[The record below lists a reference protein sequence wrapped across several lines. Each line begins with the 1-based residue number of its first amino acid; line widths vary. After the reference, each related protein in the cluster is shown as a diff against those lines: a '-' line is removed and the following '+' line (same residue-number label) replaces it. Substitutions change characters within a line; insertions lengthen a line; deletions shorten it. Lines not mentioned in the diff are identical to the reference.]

1 MLMNQAAPYSYWYH
15 ASKSI
20 ELGCCARHRSNR
32 MTRQPSRL
40 LSQTS
45 RPWDQT
51 TQECTRYVV
60 CQLHTASNKTL
71 WAKTRVNT
79 GNAFSCLR
87 SLWLW
92 SLCSQMLCTKFRLQV
107 TRFSYHQLILQPVQP
122 LSMKS
127 AGWVGI
133 CQGMTK
139 NHHETS
145 FCHICGL
152 DLAWHKF
159 ASKIAIITSKHN
171 CACSSW
177 HIAFVFVFT
186 SQVQGL
192 WKRHIAPW
200 RTRNQMYMM
209 AKNTKRSRE
218 MWKKSKNNGKTI
230 NKKHASCLKLT
241 TSKSKNWVSLSK
253 L

>member
-1 MLMNQAAPYSYWYH
+1 MPGTDPTEWRGSLPDCWAKRHDPGTKQHKNAQDMLSVNFTQLQI
-15 ASKSI
+15 K
-20 ELGCCARHRSNR
+20 LFG
-32 MTRQPSRL
+32 QRL
-40 LSQTS
+40 ES
-45 RPWDQT
+45 
-51 TQECTRYVV
+51 TQETLSVVYV
-60 CQLHTASNKTL
+60 HFDSDHSA
-71 WAKTRVNT
+71 AK
-79 GNAFSCLR
+79 C
-87 SLWLW
+87 
-92 SLCSQMLCTKFRLQV
+92 FRLQV

-122 LSMKS
+122 LAMKS

-139 NHHETS
+139 KNHETS

-159 ASKIAIITSKHN
+159 ASSAIITSKHN

-192 WKRHIAPW
+192 WTRHIAPW

-218 MWKKSKNNGKTI
+218 MWKKQKTMEKQLVE
-230 NKKHASCLKLT
+230 NMLHA
-241 TSKSKNWVSLSK
+241 
-253 L
+253 